1 MNPPARDT
9 DPGNPSALASE
20 LRAVMGKLKRRLH
33 EQATSRD
40 LTTSQESALVR
51 LERDGPLTV
60 TALAKAEGIRPQSMG
75 ATIASLDA
83 LGLIHSAADPSDGR
97 QTLLSLSESCRRWIA
112 DTRMARQDWLSGVI
126 RRTLAAKERQVL
138 AEAIDLL
145 KRLADG

>member
-1 MNPPARDT
+1 MNAPPRDA
-9 DPGNPSALASE
+9 DASHPSTLASE
-20 LRAVMGKLKRRLH
+20 LRAVIGKLKRRLH
-33 EQATSRD
+33 EQATGRD
-40 LTTSQESALVR
+40 LTTSQESALLR

-83 LGLIHSAADPSDGR
+83 LGLVRGVPDPNDGR
-97 QTLLSLSESCRRWIA
+97 QTLLSLSDTCRQWIA

>member
-1 MNPPARDT
+1 
-9 DPGNPSALASE
+9 
-20 LRAVMGKLKRRLH
+20 VIGKLKRRLH
-33 EQATSRD
+33 EQATGRD
-40 LTTSQESALVR
+40 LTTSQESALLR

-83 LGLIHSAADPSDGR
+83 LGLVRGVPDPNDGR
-97 QTLLSLSESCRRWIA
+97 QTLLSLSDTCRQWIA